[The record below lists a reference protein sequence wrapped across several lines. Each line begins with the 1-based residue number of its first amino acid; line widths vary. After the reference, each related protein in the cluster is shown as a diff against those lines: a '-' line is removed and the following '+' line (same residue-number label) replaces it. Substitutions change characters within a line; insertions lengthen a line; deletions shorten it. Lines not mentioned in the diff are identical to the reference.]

1 MIKRYFSNCSGLSSC
16 RTLVKYLQIGSS
28 AIVVY
33 EQYCF
38 FIATRLCFWIPKIL
52 KMHFQIEAESF
63 QNLWKHCQLFNLFLI
78 NVIQMN
84 KKMVLLICHTATFM
98 NSGKIMF
105 IGKNGENGFRT
116 RINGSSRWEVFYKKV
131 VFKNFAKLPG
141 KHPYQSL
148 FFSLFFSLYQSLKPA
163 TLLKKRLWRSCFP
176 LNFAKF

>member
-1 MIKRYFSNCSGLSSC
+1 MIKRYFSNCSGLPSC

-38 FIATRLCFWIPKIL
+38 FIATRLCFWIPKRL

-63 QNLWKHCQLFNLFLI
+63 QNLWKHCQLFYLFLI

-84 KKMVLLICHTATFM
+84 KKMVLIISQTATFM
-98 NSGKIMF
+98 TSGKIMF

-116 RINGSSRWEVFYKKV
+116 RINGSSRREVFYKKV

-141 KHPYQSL
+141 KHPCQSL
-148 FFSLFFSLYQSLKPA
+148 FFSLFFFSLPEPQACNFIKKE
-163 TLLKKRLWRSCFP
+163 TLAQLFSFKLC
-176 LNFAKF
+176 